1 MYNLRP
7 ATAVNARHRREVGK
21 LLDVAQCEAIQSLYQ
36 TCQGK
41 GSTVLCDGD
50 RVLLGDVPDCGIEC
64 RRSRATKG
72 RERNMKPPILMD
84 FPESFETERL
94 LIRSPLPGDG
104 PELHAAVRESI
115 EELTPWMPW
124 PKELR
129 TIDDSEASARRARVA
144 FLQRSELRMHL
155 YLKGTDT
162 LVGSSGLQGI
172 DWEVPKFE
180 VGYWCRTRFTGRGY
194 VSEAVRGITAFAF
207 DALGARRVEI
217 RCDSLNHP
225 SVRVS
230 QRAGFRLE
238 GELHNNEVG
247 TDGSAK
253 DTLIFALTPEHR
265 SKPTS

>member
-1 MYNLRP
+1 
-7 ATAVNARHRREVGK
+7 
-21 LLDVAQCEAIQSLYQ
+21 
-36 TCQGK
+36 
-41 GSTVLCDGD
+41 
-50 RVLLGDVPDCGIEC
+50 
-64 RRSRATKG
+64 
-72 RERNMKPPILMD
+72 MKPPILID

-94 LIRSPLPGDG
+94 SIRSPLPGDG
-104 PELHAAVRESI
+104 REMHAAVRESI
-115 EELTPWMPW
+115 EELSPWMTW
-124 PKELR
+124 PKEHR
-129 TIDDSEASARRARVA
+129 TVDDSEAIARRARVA

-180 VGYWCRTRFTGRGY
+180 IGYWCRTRFTGRGY
-194 VSEAVRGITAFAF
+194 VTEAVRGITAFAF

-225 SVRVS
+225 SVRVA

-247 TDGSAK
+247 TDGSAR
-253 DTLIFALTPEHR
+253 DTLIFALTSEHR